1 MEQFNLFT
9 KYIDTRHKGGGM
21 SGMDYSE
28 YKSMIEETYVNTR
41 LMHYRNKKG
50 ELLGICLT
58 DILDDGLSMVY
69 SFYNSTAKY
78 KSLGTYMILDHIK
91 FAQETKQAYVYLGYW
106 VKGSLK
112 MDYKASF
119 SGTEVFVKN
128 NWVPLK
134 NFSNKVE
141 EQNIQTVDPVSKQIS
156 QIKFV

>member
-1 MEQFNLFT
+1 
-9 KYIDTRHKGGGM
+9 
-21 SGMDYSE
+21 MDYSE

-41 LMHYRNKKG
+41 LIHYRNKEG
-50 ELLGICLT
+50 ELLGTCLT

-69 SFYNSTAKY
+69 SFYKSSTKY

-91 FAQETKQAYVYLGYW
+91 FAQETEQDYVYLGYW

-119 SGTEVFVKN
+119 SETEVFTKN

-134 NFSNKVE
+134 NIKTKVE
-141 EQNIQTVDPVSKQIS
+141 KQNISTVDPISKQIS
-156 QIKFV
+156 QIKFE